1 MNLLGKIKR
10 PFSYILY
17 STAIHA
23 IVLRK
28 TIFYLLL
35 LAGWHI
41 IFLLKIWP
49 EYIFPGPLQVF
60 QSLKESFADG
70 VLMKAM
76 ASTMKRIAI
85 GYSISLVFGVILGLL
100 MGRIKIIDETFG
112 SLVLGIQALPSV
124 CWLPLALIWFG
135 LNDKAII
142 FVVIMGALFS
152 ITIGVEAGVKN
163 TPPQFIRAA
172 KTLGAKGFDLYWRV
186 ILPAAMPSIL
196 AGLKQG
202 WSFAWRSLM
211 AGELLFYS
219 LSLGNLLQTGR
230 DLNDTALVIAIM
242 FVIMLTGTAVDRL
255 VFNPLLQRTR
265 KKWGLNSQ

>member
-1 MNLLGKIKR
+1 MTLLEKFKT
-10 PFSYILY
+10 PVSYFLH
-17 STAIHA
+17 SRAIHA
-23 IVLRK
+23 VILRK
-28 TIFYLLL
+28 VLFYFLI

-49 EYIFPGPLQVF
+49 EYIFPGPLQVCN
-60 QSLKESFADG
+60 SLKESFMDG
-70 VLMKAM
+70 ILMKAIVSSM
-76 ASTMKRIAI
+76 TKIAI
-85 GYSISLVFGVILGLL
+85 GYSISLIFGVILGLM
-100 MGRIKIIDETFG
+100 MGRIRLVDETIG
-112 SLVLGIQALPSV
+112 SLVLGIQALPSI

-135 LNDKAII
+135 LNDRAII

-152 ITIGVEAGVKN
+152 ITIGVETGVRN

-172 KTLGAKGFDLYWRV
+172 KTLGAKGFNLYWRV

-230 DLNDTALVIAIM
+230 DLNDTALVIAVM
-242 FVIMLTGTAVDRL
+242 FVIMLIGTAVDRL

-265 KKWGLNSQ
+265 RKWGLNFQ